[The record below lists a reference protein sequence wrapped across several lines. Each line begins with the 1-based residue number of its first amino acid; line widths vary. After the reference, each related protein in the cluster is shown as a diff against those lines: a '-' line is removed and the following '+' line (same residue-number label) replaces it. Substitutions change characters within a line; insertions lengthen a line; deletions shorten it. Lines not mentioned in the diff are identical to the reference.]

1 MNATILLVDVA
12 SASRD
17 SWKSFLQSHN
27 YDVFTAG
34 DEESALRQCP
44 QLQPDLVLLHDTLP
58 MFAAS
63 ISVVAS

>member
-27 YDVFTAG
+27 YEVFTAG
-34 DEESALRQCP
+34 APSFSLIWFCCMILCR
-44 QLQPDLVLLHDTLP
+44 

-63 ISVVAS
+63 TSVAAS